1 MGECQNQ
8 VPNVRII
15 NLGNGFTSMS
25 VDDEIPQ
32 PQTTMGTM
40 DSTTTES
47 TLEYAKDQ
55 VAQVAMKTGLKPW
68 HVVVGI
74 IFLVGLAVGLCGWC
88 IWRFFRKTRLKD
100 GSKKKK
106 EGKTEGMDDEDFLVE
121 NEEEVDIKE
130 EPLKTVT
137 SKEYLGKLQ
146 YKLEYDFNAQ
156 SLNVTAIQC
165 TELPALDLGGT
176 SDPYVKVYLMPDKKR
191 KFESKVHRKTLNP
204 FFNETFSFKQV
215 PYSETFDKTLVFA
228 VFDYD
233 RFSKH
238 DQIGEVK
245 VPLCMVDLAQTI
257 EEWKDIQSVKVD
269 DQYLGDICFS
279 LRYVPTSGKLT
290 VGILECKNLK
300 KMDIT
305 GASDPYV
312 KIKLLDR
319 KGKRIGKKKKTSVK
333 MGNLNPYYNES
344 FVFLVEQEQ
353 LRRVTL
359 ELTVCDYDRIGTSD
373 PIGKVSLGYNRKG
386 AELKH
391 WKEMVENP
399 RRPVIHWHVL
409 KDPEPGDEDE
419 AEKKD
424 KNDSS
429 QASNN
434 KRKEAKKVAA
444 MDEAGNK
451 RVGE

>member
-1 MGECQNQ
+1 MESVMNPMEDHFLFKRAVGDTITEEVDGFQDKVKEDIQN
-8 VPNVRII
+8 IA
-15 NLGNGFTSMS
+15 
-25 VDDEIPQ
+25 
-32 PQTTMGTM
+32 
-40 DSTTTES
+40 
-47 TLEYAKDQ
+47 Y
-55 VAQVAMKTGLKPW
+55 KTGLKKW
-68 HVVVGI
+68 QVIFAIVVLIGFVIGGC
-74 IFLVGLAVGLCGWC
+74 FWC
-88 IWRFFRKTRLKD
+88 VWRFFKKKRPKDKKKGKD
-100 GSKKKK
+100 GKDQ
-106 EGKTEGMDDEDFLVE
+106 DDEDFLVD
-121 NEEEVDIKE
+121 NEEEMDVKE
-130 EPLKTVT
+130 ELEIKQDST
-137 SKEYLGKLQ
+137 KEYLGKLQ

-191 KFESKVHRKTLNP
+191 KFETKVHRKTLNP

-344 FVFLVEQEQ
+344 FVFIVEQEQ
-353 LRRVTL
+353 LRRVSL
-359 ELTVCDYDRIGTSD
+359 ELVVADYDRIGSSD
-373 PIGKVSLGYNRKG
+373 PIGRVECGYNRKG
-386 AELKH
+386 LELKH

-399 RRPVIHWHVL
+399 RRPIVHWHVL
-409 KDPEPGDEDE
+409 KDVEPGDDDDD
-419 AEKKD
+419 EKKKEKKKEGEKKERKKEVD
-424 KNDSS
+424 
-429 QASNN
+429 NN
-434 KRKEAKKVAA
+434 KIQ
-444 MDEAGNK
+444 
-451 RVGE
+451 

>member
-1 MGECQNQ
+1 MEGDPRHYGFNPYYVEEEEEQQ
-8 VPNVRII
+8 QHELVRRSATLS
-15 NLGNGFTSMS
+15 NLPKS
-25 VDDEIPQ
+25 VDSFVGKGKEEIQ
-32 PQTTMGTM
+32 Y
-40 DSTTTES
+40 
-47 TLEYAKDQ
+47 LAN
-55 VAQVAMKTGLKPW
+55 KTGLKKW
-68 HVVVGI
+68 QVVFAI
-74 IFLVGLAVGLCGWC
+74 IVVIGVAIGLVVWC
-88 IWRFFRKTRLKD
+88 IWRFFKKKRPKDKKKGKD
-100 GSKKKK
+100 GKDQ
-106 EGKTEGMDDEDFLVE
+106 DDEDFLVD
-121 NEEEVDIKE
+121 NEEDLDVKDDLEIKHDS
-130 EPLKTVT
+130 TA
-137 SKEYLGKLQ
+137 EYLGKLQ

-156 SLNVTAIQC
+156 SLNVTVIQC
-165 TELPALDLGGT
+165 TELPALDMGGT
-176 SDPYVKVYLMPDKKR
+176 SDPYIKVYLMPDKKR
-191 KFESKVHRKTLNP
+191 KFETKVHRKTLNP
-204 FFNETFSFKQV
+204 FFNENFSFKQV

-245 VPLCMVDLAQTI
+245 IPLCMVDLAQTI

-344 FVFLVEQEQ
+344 FVFIVEQEQ
-353 LRRVTL
+353 LRRVSL
-359 ELTVCDYDRIGTSD
+359 ELVVADYDRIGSSD
-373 PIGKVSLGYNRKG
+373 PIGRVELGYNRKG
-386 AELKH
+386 LELKH

-399 RRPVIHWHVL
+399 RRPIVHWHVL
-409 KDPEPGDEDE
+409 KDPEPSEDDDEE
-419 AEKKD
+419 
-424 KNDSS
+424 
-429 QASNN
+429 
-434 KRKEAKKVAA
+434 KRKEKKKEGESKKEKKE
-444 MDEAGNK
+444 DSNK
-451 RVGE
+451 IQQ

>member
-1 MGECQNQ
+1 MESLIDPIEDHILFKRAAGDSIKEE
-8 VPNVRII
+8 VD
-15 NLGNGFTSMS
+15 GFQEKI
-25 VDDEIPQ
+25 D
-32 PQTTMGTM
+32 
-40 DSTTTES
+40 
-47 TLEYAKDQ
+47 KDVQ
-55 VAQVAMKTGLKPW
+55 SLANKTGLKKW
-68 HVVVGI
+68 QVIFAVIVLIGLVIVGC
-74 IFLVGLAVGLCGWC
+74 LWC
-88 IWRFFRKTRLKD
+88 VWRFFKKKRPKDKKKGKD
-100 GSKKKK
+100 GKDQ
-106 EGKTEGMDDEDFLVE
+106 DDEDFLVD
-121 NEEEVDIKE
+121 NEEEMDVKE
-130 EPLKTVT
+130 ELEIKQDST
-137 SKEYLGKLQ
+137 KEYLGKLQ

-191 KFESKVHRKTLNP
+191 KFETKVHRKTLNP

-344 FVFLVEQEQ
+344 FVFIVEQEQ
-353 LRRVTL
+353 LRRVSL
-359 ELTVCDYDRIGTSD
+359 ELVVADYDRIGSSD
-373 PIGKVSLGYNRKG
+373 PIGRVECGYNRKG
-386 AELKH
+386 LELKH

-399 RRPVIHWHVL
+399 RRPIVHWHVL
-409 KDPEPGDEDE
+409 KDVEPGDDDDD
-419 AEKKD
+419 EKKKEKKKEGEKKERKKEVD
-424 KNDSS
+424 
-429 QASNN
+429 NN
-434 KRKEAKKVAA
+434 KIQ
-444 MDEAGNK
+444 
-451 RVGE
+451 

>member
-1 MGECQNQ
+1 MPPSKRGNETSPAGN
-8 VPNVRII
+8 NV
-15 NLGNGFTSMS
+15 S
-25 VDDEIPQ
+25 DD
-32 PQTTMGTM
+32 
-40 DSTTTES
+40 TEVTPVTEE
-47 TLEYAKDQ
+47 TLLEKANDKVKELASQ
-55 VAQVAMKTGLKPW
+55 TGLKQW
-68 HVVVGI
+68 HVIVALSVI
-74 IFLVGLAVGLCGWC
+74 ALSLLLCCGWC
-88 IWRFFRKTRLKD
+88 VWRFFKKKRPKDKRKKD
-100 GSKKKK
+100 GKL
-106 EGKTEGMDDEDFLVE
+106 EGDDEDFLVD
-121 NEEEVDIKE
+121 NEEEVDIKD
-130 EPLKTVT
+130 EPDKLRD

-146 YKLEYDFNAQ
+146 YKLDYDFNTQ
-156 SLNVTAIQC
+156 TLNVTAIQC
-165 TELPALDLGGT
+165 SELPALDMGGT
-176 SDPYVKVYLMPDKKR
+176 SDPYIKVYLMPDKKR
-191 KFESKVHRKTLNP
+191 KFETKVHRKTLNP
-204 FFNETFSFKQV
+204 FFNETFAFKNV
-215 PYSETFDKTLVFA
+215 PYSETFDKVLVFA

-257 EEWKDIQSVKVD
+257 EEWKDLCSVKVD

-344 FVFLVEQEQ
+344 FVFIVEQEQ
-353 LRRVTL
+353 LRRVNL

-373 PIGKVSLGYNRKG
+373 PIGRVILGYNRKG
-386 AELKH
+386 AEIKH
-391 WKEMVENP
+391 WREMVENP

-409 KDPEPGDEDE
+409 QDPEPGEDDDD
-419 AEKKD
+419 EKK
-424 KNDSS
+424 KDSKK
-429 QASNN
+429 AKDGTKKEGGPPGNGTGGGGGNN
-434 KRKEAKKVAA
+434 P
-444 MDEAGNK
+444 GNGNGTTK
-451 RVGE
+451 

>member
-1 MGECQNQ
+1 MTF
-8 VPNVRII
+8 
-15 NLGNGFTSMS
+15 GNNMEGPESWTSDHAVKKRS
-25 VDDEIPQ
+25 
-32 PQTTMGTM
+32 
-40 DSTTTES
+40 TTES
-47 TLEYAKDQ
+47 PVEDESVGKEIKAE
-55 VAQVAMKTGLKPW
+55 VAHIAEKTGLKPW
-68 HVVVGI
+68 QVVFATIVLI
-74 IFLVGLAVGLCGWC
+74 AFLIGFIVWC
-88 IWRFFRKTRLKD
+88 FYRFFKKKRPKDKKKD
-100 GSKKKK
+100 GK
-106 EGKTEGMDDEDFLVE
+106 GKPLDDEDFLVE
-121 NEEEVDIKE
+121 NEEDVDVKE
-130 EPLKTVT
+130 ELEIKAD
-137 SKEYLGKLQ
+137 SKNEYLGKIQ

-191 KFESKVHRKTLNP
+191 KFETKVHRKTLNP

-344 FVFLVEQEQ
+344 FVFIVEQEQ
-353 LRRVTL
+353 LRRVSL
-359 ELTVCDYDRIGTSD
+359 ELVVADYDRIGSSD
-373 PIGKVSLGYNRKG
+373 PIGRVQLGYSRKG
-386 AELKH
+386 LELKH

-399 RRPVIHWHVL
+399 RRPIVHWHVL
-409 KDPEPGDEDE
+409 KDPDPEDHDDDDKKK
-419 AEKKD
+419 EKK
-424 KNDSS
+424 
-429 QASNN
+429 
-434 KRKEAKKVAA
+434 KEGEKGKEGKK
-444 MDEAGNK
+444 EEK
-451 RVGE
+451 PKLPQ